1 MSSELIHTYK
11 NTANSL
17 KVIVKTVEQE
27 LKSLKDQIMKNAT
40 RDFVFDPD
48 TASIDNFTLEEF
60 EGTWLTIK
68 PQPIKDV
75 ELRINPCA
83 MPSNLIKLM
92 RDIRDGE
99 PMNVMIAEYCPIDTK
114 TEDHVVTYTYTV
126 HLRSNPVESD
136 PSSSLMIA
144 WMTKQHT
151 VPLLA
156 KFISRACA
164 IKLLHDL
171 NEFANSVTD

>member
-27 LKSLKDQIMKNAT
+27 LKSLKDQIMENAT

-60 EGTWLTIK
+60 EGEWFTFKL
-68 PQPIKDV
+68 QPIKDV

-83 MPSNLIKLM
+83 MPSNLIELM

-99 PMNVMIAEYCPIDTK
+99 INSMIAEYCPIKTK
-114 TEDHVVTYTYTV
+114 KVTYTV
-126 HLRSNPVESD
+126 HLRSTFETD
-136 PSSSLMIA
+136 PCLSLLIE
-144 WMTKQHT
+144 WRTKQHT
-151 VPLLA
+151 APLLA

-164 IKLLHDL
+164 IKLLHAL